1 MRVIITTTQV
11 PFVYGGAE
19 IHAQELCKALELAG
33 HEAEIVAIPFQT
45 YPLERI
51 LDTMLVCRLLDL
63 TNSSGRNIDRLIGLK
78 FPAYLI
84 PHPRKVLWILHQHR
98 QAYELWGNPYG
109 GLDLSANGLQIRE
122 SIIRADNN
130 VFAEAHN
137 IFSNSKNVARRLKTY
152 NNVDS
157 IPLYHP
163 PQNADFFE
171 CQPEE
176 GYFFFPSR
184 INPLKRQELIL
195 EALALTKNPVKVI
208 FAGQPEGNF
217 GDILEEKVKQ
227 LDIAEKAVF
236 LGRISNEEK
245 LDYYARSL
253 AVLYPPFEED
263 YGYVTLEGMLAS
275 KPVITCKDSGGP
287 LEFIRH
293 QETGLIVEP
302 KAMAIAAAMDEIWE
316 NRDWAEKLGKSA
328 SEYYR
333 SLDITWSNV
342 IKKLLA

>member
-33 HEAEIVAIPFQT
+33 HEVEIVAIPFQT

-63 TNSSGRNIDRLIGLK
+63 TSANGRNIDRLIGLK

-122 SIIRADNN
+122 NIIRADNN
-130 VFAEAHN
+130 VFAETHN

-163 PQNADFFE
+163 PQDADSFYFQE
-171 CQPEE
+171 EE

-184 INPLKRQELIL
+184 INQIKRQELVV
-195 EALALTKNPVKVI
+195 EALAKTTHPVPVI
-208 FAGQPEGNF
+208 FAGKAEGNF
-217 GDILEEKVKQ
+217 DIYLQEK
-227 LDIAEKAVF
+227 IAKLGLTERARF
-236 LGRISNEEK
+236 IGRITNEQK
-245 LDYYARSL
+245 IAYCAKSL

-275 KPVITCKDSGGP
+275 KPVITCQDSGGP
-287 LEFIRH
+287 LEFIRDR
-293 QETGLIVEP
+293 ETGLIVEP
-302 KAMAIAAAMDEIWE
+302 TANALAAAMDELWE
-316 NRDWAEKLGKSA
+316 NRSWAAKLGKSA
-328 SEYYR
+328 GEYYK

>member
-63 TNSSGRNIDRLIGLK
+63 TSANGRNIDRLIGLK

-84 PHPRKVLWILHQHR
+84 PHPSKVLWILHQHR
-98 QAYELWGNPYG
+98 QAYELWGNPCG

-122 SIIRADNN
+122 NIIRADNN
-130 VFAEAHN
+130 VFAETHN

-157 IPLYHP
+157 IALYHP
-163 PQNADFFE
+163 PQDADSFYFQE
-171 CQPEE
+171 EE

-184 INPLKRQELIL
+184 INQIKRQELVV
-195 EALALTKNPVKVI
+195 EALAKTTHAVPVI
-208 FAGQPEGNF
+208 FAGKAEGNF
-217 GDILEEKVKQ
+217 DIYLQEK
-227 LDIAEKAVF
+227 IAK
-236 LGRISNEEK
+236 LGLTERAMFIGKITNEQK
-245 LDYYARSL
+245 IAHYAKSL
-253 AVLYPPFEED
+253 GVVYPPFDED

-275 KPVITCKDSGGP
+275 KPVITCQDSGGP

-293 QETGLIVEP
+293 RETGLIVEP
-302 KAMAIAAAMDEIWE
+302 TANALAAAMDEIWQ
-316 NRDWAEKLGKSA
+316 NRSWAKQLGKA
-328 SEYYR
+328 AYEHYQN
-333 SLDITWSNV
+333 LDISWSNV
-342 IKKLLA
+342 LSKLLA

>member
-1 MRVIITTTQV
+1 MRIVIATTQA

-45 YPLERI
+45 YPPERI

-63 TNSSGRNIDRLIGLK
+63 TSANGRNIDRLIGLK

-98 QAYELWGNPYG
+98 EAYELWGNPYG

-122 SIIRADNN
+122 NIIRADNN
-130 VFAEAHN
+130 VFAESYSM
-137 IFSNSKNVARRLKTY
+137 FSNSKNVARRLKTY

-157 IPLYHP
+157 TPLYHP
-163 PQNADFFE
+163 PQNADFFK

-176 GYFFFPSR
+176 GYLFFPSR

-195 EALALTKNPVKVI
+195 EALAQTKNPVKVI

-217 GDILEEKVKQ
+217 GDFLQDKVKE
-227 LDIAEKAVF
+227 LELTERAIF
-236 LGRISNEEK
+236 LGRISNEDK
-245 LDYYARSL
+245 LDYYARAL
-253 AVLYPPFEED
+253 AILYPPFEED

-275 KPVITCKDSGGP
+275 KPVITCRDSGGP
-287 LEFIRH
+287 LEFIRDR
-293 QETGLIVEP
+293 ETGLIVEP
-302 KAMAIAAAMDEIWE
+302 TAISLGEAMDEIWE

-328 SEYYR
+328 NEYYK
-333 SLDITWSNV
+333 SLDVTWSNV
-342 IKKLLA
+342 ITKLLA

>member
-63 TNSSGRNIDRLIGLK
+63 TSANGRNIDRLIGLK

-84 PHPRKVLWILHQHR
+84 PHPSKVLWILHQHR

-122 SIIRADNN
+122 NIIRADNN
-130 VFAEAHN
+130 VFSETHN

-163 PQNADFFE
+163 PQNADFFQ

-176 GYFFFPSR
+176 GYLFFPSR

-208 FAGQPEGNF
+208 FAGQPEGDF

-227 LDIAEKAVF
+227 LDIAEKVVF

-275 KPVITCKDSGGP
+275 KPVITCQDSGGP

-293 QETGLIVEP
+293 RETGLIVEP
-302 KAMAIAAAMDEIWE
+302 TANALAAAMDELWE
-316 NRDWAEKLGKSA
+316 NRDWAAKLGKSA
-328 SEYYR
+328 GEYYK

>member
-63 TNSSGRNIDRLIGLK
+63 TSANGRNIDRLIGLK

-84 PHPRKVLWILHQHR
+84 PHPSKVLWILHQHR

-122 SIIRADNN
+122 NIIRADNN
-130 VFAEAHN
+130 VFAETHN

-157 IPLYHP
+157 IALYHP
-163 PQNADFFE
+163 PQDADSFYFQE
-171 CQPEE
+171 EE

-184 INPLKRQELIL
+184 INQIKRQELVV
-195 EALALTKNPVKVI
+195 EALAKTTHAVPVI
-208 FAGQPEGNF
+208 FAGKAEGNF
-217 GDILEEKVKQ
+217 DIYLQEK
-227 LDIAEKAVF
+227 IAK
-236 LGRISNEEK
+236 LGLTERAMFIGKITNEQK
-245 LDYYARSL
+245 IAHYAKSL
-253 AVLYPPFEED
+253 GVVYPPFDED

-275 KPVITCKDSGGP
+275 KPVITCQDSGGP

-293 QETGLIVEP
+293 RETGLIVEP
-302 KAMAIAAAMDEIWE
+302 TANALAAAMDEIWQ
-316 NRDWAEKLGKSA
+316 NRSWAKQLGKA
-328 SEYYR
+328 AYEHYQN
-333 SLDITWSNV
+333 LDISWSNV
-342 IKKLLA
+342 LSKLLA